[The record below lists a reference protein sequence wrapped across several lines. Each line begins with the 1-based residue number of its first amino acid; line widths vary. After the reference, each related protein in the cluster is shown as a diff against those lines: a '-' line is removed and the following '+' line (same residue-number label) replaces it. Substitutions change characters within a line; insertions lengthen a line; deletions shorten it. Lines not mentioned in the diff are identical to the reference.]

1 MVHSQIYLSPLH
13 MFKDTVILTRPKV
26 YRFGLRDKQK
36 EKKKQKKQK
45 KKKKKRKREK
55 KEKRKEKKE

>member
-1 MVHSQIYLSPLH
+1 MVYSQIYLSPLH

-36 EKKKQKKQK
+36 ETKE
-45 KKKKKRKREK
+45 KRKKEKRKKEKRK